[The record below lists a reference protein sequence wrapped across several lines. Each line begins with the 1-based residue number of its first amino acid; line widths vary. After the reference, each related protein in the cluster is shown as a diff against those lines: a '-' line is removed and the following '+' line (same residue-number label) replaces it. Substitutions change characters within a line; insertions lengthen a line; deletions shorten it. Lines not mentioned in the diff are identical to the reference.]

1 VNLFFDTSALVKY
14 FHDEPGSRDVRAMVD
29 EPRNTTWLLDLA
41 STEFQC
47 SLYRRLRNHE
57 LSEADA
63 RAAIAGFEER
73 IADFSVEPL
82 TAAVL
87 AEARQLMRRWG
98 RSLPLRTL
106 DALHLAA
113 YSLISESTWRF
124 VVADLQLAA
133 SARTMGFH
141 VIVPDERQTN

>member
-29 EPRNTTWLLDLA
+29 EPRNATWLLDLA

-63 RAAIAGFEER
+63 RAAMAGFEER
-73 IADFSVEPL
+73 IADFNVEPL
-82 TAAVL
+82 TSAVM
-87 AEARQLMRRWG
+87 AEAHQIIR

-113 YSLISESTWRF
+113 YSLISEGTWRF

-133 SARTMGFH
+133 SARAMGFH
-141 VIVPDERQTN
+141 VLVPVERQTN